1 MNCKELCA
9 ADPSYTKS
17 QKEFSKE
24 EMSGEG
30 DAIYKNEQNLMLRKF
45 ETLWLP
51 EQEEE
56 DQEIKLAIE
65 ASLKEAQLQKDKENQ
80 QK

>member
-1 MNCKELCA
+1 
-9 ADPSYTKS
+9 
-17 QKEFSKE
+17 
-24 EMSGEG
+24 MSGEG

-80 QK
+80 QKWSELPLSLEVN